1 MKKEQ
6 VKKIGIAAAL
16 STSMLT
22 TTAPAVVFADGVPN
36 AGTTAGVPSGVATV
50 NANHVKP
57 ENKVQAKENLNK
69 AEREMKAAKEAM
81 DNAKAIHSENSA
93 EHEAAKKAYDK
104 SVLAYNEAK
113 ETADNL
119 FANVVAD
126 KTKAVKEAA
135 QTEVNAKTKL
145 EAAKTIQK
153 EKQEAYNK
161 AVSDKTAAEDA
172 LNEAKAKHPNAEE
185 TLAQDKTDVES
196 AKTEQKKANE
206 KLAEATKN
214 LETAKA
220 NLTEATSKKE
230 GTAKTLADAKAEVQ
244 AANANVASK
253 QSELND
259 AKAKLAALTAGSPE
273 WQAASQKVSDAQDA
287 LNNANTALENAKNN
301 EAAKKV
307 TYEAANKKYTEALAS
322 VAEYQALKTE
332 LEKKKEAKDAAS
344 TEKDTK
350 TQAKSDAESAVNT
363 ANGELNTL
371 QDKVNDATQKASEAE
386 NDLNNA
392 NQALETAKT
401 NYEKAKADA
410 KSELEA
416 AKLALNNAGIEF
428 LNSKSTY
435 KTLEQ
440 WNQALRNTT
449 DAKIRNFF
457 ELLGNKPY
465 TDENDNTQKN
475 SDGSTKTIWQQR
487 IESLSSPEA
496 LLNAMDMV
504 DQVNERIARND
515 QPKGAKTP
523 AKVNVDMML
532 YSMISNALCMNM
544 DAHSLVKSKDDNL
557 DGPDALSECQA
568 FGFPTIE
575 SAVKAWYE
583 EEKAKYD
590 AGNRNFQE
598 VGHYLIIRSAG
609 GSDSVIGCSTSELG
623 GHTINFSRND
633 NLYRNGMT
641 TDEFRAAL
649 RAQIAT
655 KKKAIDD
662 AAAKLEKLIKD
673 EMPEY
678 KAAKAAVVEKQ
689 AAKAAADKKVAEAKQ
704 AVETKKADIVNLN
717 KTLTNASN
725 ELDKATEKY
734 NNANDAY
741 TNAQNVVSAYEVAHP
756 DVATKVA
763 DAEQARDN
771 AKAAYDAAKVSL
783 EQAQEA
789 KANREGELAAAKEEF
804 RQLNEDASKAQDRVT
819 EAQAELD
826 KANDRATKAAQAEVN
841 ATQADNDAQADVA
854 TNALEKNNKETAA
867 NQAATDKNNADAAV
881 TAATNKLTA
890 DEAAYKEVT
899 DAKAVVEEKAASLNA
914 AQTLLNAA
922 NNAVTEATSAHD
934 DAVANKAAAE
944 VLLTKAQAIVRTN
957 PATYADF
964 PELVSAE
971 NAYKAAEN
979 VVTAKQTVLA
989 TAQATANASETVL
1002 ENAKRDYE
1010 NALVSYNMAKT
1021 DLEEFVYTLSRGA
1034 DQVWTLGSNG
1044 QATYRVTCRN
1054 AVENEKIFDNFTKV
1068 TVDGVEVD
1076 ASSYS
1081 SAKGSLIL
1089 NLNSGFLNKLSAG
1102 NHNVAISFADGEV
1115 VTTSLKVVHPSQVA
1129 GNIRT
1134 GRVNSRINRNHPKT
1148 GDENNLMAEG
1158 LIFMLSNLALV
1169 KLLRRKRST
1178 R

>member
-1 MKKEQ
+1 M
-6 VKKIGIAAAL
+6 
-16 STSMLT
+16 
-22 TTAPAVVFADGVPN
+22 
-36 AGTTAGVPSGVATV
+36 
-50 NANHVKP
+50 
-57 ENKVQAKENLNK
+57 
-69 AEREMKAAKEAM
+69 
-81 DNAKAIHSENSA
+81 
-93 EHEAAKKAYDK
+93 
-104 SVLAYNEAK
+104 NE
-113 ETADNL
+113 
-119 FANVVAD
+119 
-126 KTKAVKEAA
+126 
-135 QTEVNAKTKL
+135 
-145 EAAKTIQK
+145 
-153 EKQEAYNK
+153 
-161 AVSDKTAAEDA
+161 
-172 LNEAKAKHPNAEE
+172 
-185 TLAQDKTDVES
+185 
-196 AKTEQKKANE
+196 
-206 KLAEATKN
+206 
-214 LETAKA
+214 
-220 NLTEATSKKE
+220 
-230 GTAKTLADAKAEVQ
+230 
-244 AANANVASK
+244 
-253 QSELND
+253 
-259 AKAKLAALTAGSPE
+259 
-273 WQAASQKVSDAQDA
+273 
-287 LNNANTALENAKNN
+287 
-301 EAAKKV
+301 
-307 TYEAANKKYTEALAS
+307 
-322 VAEYQALKTE
+322 
-332 LEKKKEAKDAAS
+332 
-344 TEKDTK
+344 
-350 TQAKSDAESAVNT
+350 
-363 ANGELNTL
+363 
-371 QDKVNDATQKASEAE
+371 ATQKASEAE

-410 KSELEA
+410 KTELDN
-416 AKLALNNAGIEF
+416 AKTALSKAGVEF
-428 LNSKSTY
+428 LDSLATFK
-435 KTLEQ
+435 KMEQ
-440 WNQALRNTT
+440 WNQALKNTSDT
-449 DAKIRNFF
+449 KIQKFF
-457 ELLGNKPY
+457 ELLGDKPY
-465 TDENDNTQKN
+465 TDDDGNTEKN
-475 SDGSTKTIWQQR
+475 ANGSVKTIWQQR

-496 LLNAMDMV
+496 LLKAMDMI

-515 QPKGAKTP
+515 QPYGPKTI
-523 AKVNVDMML
+523 AKVNADMML

-544 DAHSLVKSKDDNL
+544 DAHSLVRTKDSGL
-557 DGPDALSECQA
+557 RGPDALSECQA
-568 FGFPTIE
+568 FGYP
-575 SAVKAWYE
+575 SVDAMVRGWYE
-583 EEKAKYD
+583 EEKAEYD

-598 VGHYLIIRSAG
+598 VGHYLIIRGAG
-609 GSDSVIGCSTSELG
+609 GKDAVVGGSVSELG
-623 GHTINFSRND
+623 NGTVNFTDD
-633 NLYRNGMT
+633 NARLYANGMT
-641 TDEFRAAL
+641 TDEFRAQLKSFVADKQKAVADAQTKLNDLINNETPEL
-649 RAQIAT
+649 RN
-655 KKKAIDD
+655 
-662 AAAKLEKLIKD
+662 
-673 EMPEY
+673 
-678 KAAKAAVVEKQ
+678 AKADLASKQ
-689 AAKAAADKKVAEAKQ
+689 EAKANADKKIAEAKK
-704 AVETKKADIVNLN
+704 AVETKKADILNLN
-717 KTLTNASN
+717 KALTNASN

-734 NNANDAY
+734 NTATDAY
-741 TNAQNVVSAYEVAHP
+741 TNAQNVVSAYEAAHP
-756 DVATKVA
+756 DVATRVA

-771 AKAAYDAAKVSL
+771 AKVAYDAAKVSL
-783 EQAQEA
+783 AQAQEE
-789 KANREGELAAAKEEF
+789 KTNREGELATAKEEF
-804 RQLNEDASKAQDRVT
+804 RQLNEDASKAQDKVT

-854 TNALEKNNKETAA
+854 TKALEKNNKEAAA

-899 DAKAVVEEKAASLNA
+899 DAKAVVEEKAATLNA

-934 DAVANKAAAE
+934 DAVANRAAAE

-989 TAQATANASETVL
+989 TAQATANASEAVL

-1054 AVENEKIFDNFTKV
+1054 SVENEKIFDNFTKV

>member
-1 MKKEQ
+1 M
-6 VKKIGIAAAL
+6 
-16 STSMLT
+16 
-22 TTAPAVVFADGVPN
+22 
-36 AGTTAGVPSGVATV
+36 
-50 NANHVKP
+50 
-57 ENKVQAKENLNK
+57 
-69 AEREMKAAKEAM
+69 
-81 DNAKAIHSENSA
+81 
-93 EHEAAKKAYDK
+93 
-104 SVLAYNEAK
+104 NE
-113 ETADNL
+113 
-119 FANVVAD
+119 
-126 KTKAVKEAA
+126 
-135 QTEVNAKTKL
+135 
-145 EAAKTIQK
+145 
-153 EKQEAYNK
+153 
-161 AVSDKTAAEDA
+161 
-172 LNEAKAKHPNAEE
+172 
-185 TLAQDKTDVES
+185 
-196 AKTEQKKANE
+196 
-206 KLAEATKN
+206 
-214 LETAKA
+214 
-220 NLTEATSKKE
+220 
-230 GTAKTLADAKAEVQ
+230 
-244 AANANVASK
+244 
-253 QSELND
+253 
-259 AKAKLAALTAGSPE
+259 
-273 WQAASQKVSDAQDA
+273 
-287 LNNANTALENAKNN
+287 
-301 EAAKKV
+301 
-307 TYEAANKKYTEALAS
+307 
-322 VAEYQALKTE
+322 
-332 LEKKKEAKDAAS
+332 
-344 TEKDTK
+344 
-350 TQAKSDAESAVNT
+350 
-363 ANGELNTL
+363 
-371 QDKVNDATQKASEAE
+371 ATQKASEAE

-428 LNSKSTY
+428 LNSKATY

-496 LLNAMDMV
+496 LLKAMDMI

-515 QPKGAKTP
+515 QPYGSKTI
-523 AKVNVDMML
+523 AKVNADMMI

-544 DAHSLVKSKDDNL
+544 DAHSLVRTKDTGL
-557 DGPDALSECQA
+557 AGPDALSECQA
-568 FGFPTIE
+568 FGYSSVE
-575 SAVKAWYE
+575 EAVKAWYE
-583 EEKAKYD
+583 DEKAEYD

-598 VGHYLIIRSAG
+598 VGHYLIIRGAG
-609 GSDSVIGCSTSELG
+609 GKDAVVGASMSDLG
-623 GHTINFSRND
+623 NGTINFTDD
-633 NLYRNGMT
+633 NARLYANGMT
-641 TDEFRAAL
+641 TDEFRAGL

-673 EMPEY
+673 EIPEY
-678 KAAKAAVVEKQ
+678 KAAKAVVVEKQ

-717 KTLTNASN
+717 KTLTNATN

-734 NNANDAY
+734 NTATDAY
-741 TNAQNVVSAYEVAHP
+741 TNAQNVVSAYEAAHP

-854 TNALEKNNKETAA
+854 AKTLEKNNKEATA
-867 NQAATDKNNADAAV
+867 NQAAIDKNNADDAV
-881 TAATNKLTA
+881 TAATNKLAT
-890 DEAAYKEVT
+890 DEAAFKEVT
-899 DAKAVVEEKAASLNA
+899 DAKAVVEEKAATLNA
-914 AQTLLNAA
+914 AQTLLNTA

-934 DAVANKAAAE
+934 DAVANKSAAE

-979 VVTAKQTVLA
+979 VVTAKQTALA
-989 TAQATANASETVL
+989 AAQATANASETVL

-1134 GRVNSRINRNHPKT
+1134 GRVNSRIARNHPKT